1 MDKNKTKE
9 ILKSLA
15 DAAQTNMEL
24 HKYIQDEL
32 NKLNIVLLN
41 LKIEAARIKESN
53 GIIPIA
59 DELKKINDNAKEGIN
74 KYESK
79 EVEITKLFKE
89 LRLLLEEE

>member
-9 ILKSLA
+9 ILKNLA

-59 DELKKINDNAKEGIN
+59 DELKKINDNSKEGIN